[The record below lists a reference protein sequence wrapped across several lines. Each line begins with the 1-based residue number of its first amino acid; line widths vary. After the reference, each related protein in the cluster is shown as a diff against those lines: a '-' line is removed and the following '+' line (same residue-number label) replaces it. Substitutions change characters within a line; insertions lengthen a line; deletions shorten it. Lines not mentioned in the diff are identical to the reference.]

1 MKYRLAALLFCLE
14 LMVALPVM
22 AQTKAP
28 APQAP
33 PKAPA
38 ATPAPEAPP
47 VLGVPPGYEYLP
59 HGRRDPF
66 VNPVPKPPP
75 GAARPDTPHEPPRP
89 PGLRGATVD
98 EVMLTGVFVSK
109 NDPSMSRAIL
119 QVPGLR
125 APVIASRGD
134 VLFNAVIKDIRTDS
148 VVFTKIPPG
157 SKPVAAPEGDEEIK
171 KLRSTPG
178 DKK

>member
-1 MKYRLAALLFCLE
+1 
-14 LMVALPVM
+14 
-22 AQTKAP
+22 
-28 APQAP
+28 
-33 PKAPA
+33 
-38 ATPAPEAPP
+38 
-47 VLGVPPGYEYLP
+47 
-59 HGRRDPF
+59 
-66 VNPVPKPPP
+66 
-75 GAARPDTPHEPPRP
+75 
-89 PGLRGATVD
+89 
-98 EVMLTGVFVSK
+98 MLTGVFVSK

-119 QVPGLR
+119 LVPGLR

-157 SKPVAAPEGDEEIK
+157 SKPGNAPEGDEEIK